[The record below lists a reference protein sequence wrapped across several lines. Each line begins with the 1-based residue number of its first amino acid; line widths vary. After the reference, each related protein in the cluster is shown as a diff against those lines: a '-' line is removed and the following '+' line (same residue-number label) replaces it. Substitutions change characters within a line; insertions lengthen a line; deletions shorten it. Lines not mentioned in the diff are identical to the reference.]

1 MKKKFEIVDILIAVN
16 SIYKIEKKKE
26 NFLQTKKNLAD
37 RKDVLTLNSEVKSNK
52 TNILVLNQMIE

>member
-1 MKKKFEIVDILIAVN
+1 MKKKFEIDDILIAVN

>member
-1 MKKKFEIVDILIAVN
+1 MKKKFEIDDILIAVN
-16 SIYKIEKKKE
+16 SIYKIEEKKE